1 MEDQGLGAQLGAQAG
16 KGLSA
21 LAKSGWKYLTG
32 MGDYTIKSNSL
43 FNSGG
48 VVGDGPIQIMPAGD
62 RETRIRYKEYLGD
75 VFTHPTV
82 AGAFYSVQYAVNPGL
97 LQTFPWLA
105 SIAQQY
111 ETWEPRGIVFEFRST
126 STDYAAVP
134 NLGSVIMATDYD
146 VVDVPFANK
155 QEMLN
160 AAYSNEGKP
169 SVSQIIHGLECDPKD
184 NANRIFYVRSSSTI
198 PSGTSLR
205 DYDLGLFEIATQGG
219 SAVNANLGSLY
230 VHYDIVLRKEQIF
243 NGLPMRGM
251 LMAKYSYSGSSFSNT
266 NFFANLTP
274 IVDNIGLTI
283 STAANSVT
291 LPSWVNTGALLFIY
305 IADGAST
312 AVSFPTAVFT
322 NLGSFTNWSGAGFWG
337 TGSAQLSAT
346 GTSTR
351 MLYEN
356 VNRITGPAPSVA
368 FTSGTGVLPTSPTA
382 SYLIVMLVGNFGN

>member
-48 VVGDGPIQIMPAGD
+48 VVGDGPIQIMPSGD

-82 AGAFYSVQYAVNPGL
+82 AGQFFSRQYSVNPGL
-97 LQTFPWLA
+97 LQTFPWFA

-169 SVSQIIHGLECDPKD
+169 SSPQIIHGLECDPRD
-184 NANRIFYVRSSSTI
+184 NANRIFYVRSSGTI
-198 PSGTSLR
+198 PTGTSLR

-219 SAVNANLGSLY
+219 STANANLGSLY

-251 LMAKYSYSGSSFSNT
+251 LMAKFAYVGSAFNNT
-266 NFFANLTP
+266 NFFSGLTP
-274 IVDNIGLTI
+274 TVDNIGLTI
-283 STAANSVT
+283 DTAANTIRFPFWINMGEIV
-291 LPSWVNTGALLFIY
+291 FIY
-305 IADGAST
+305 AADGAST
-312 AVSFPTAVFT
+312 AVGPPTVVTT
-322 NLGSFTNWSGAGFWG
+322 NSAGNNFWG
-337 TGSAQLSAT
+337 TGAHNLSNSNT
-346 GTSTR
+346 GTR
-351 MLYEN
+351 MLYEGAFA
-356 VNRITGPAPSVA
+356 VTGPGPTVA
-368 FTSGTGVLPTSPTA
+368 FTSGTGALPTSPTQ
-382 SYLIVMLVGNFGN
+382 SFLIVMMTGNYGA